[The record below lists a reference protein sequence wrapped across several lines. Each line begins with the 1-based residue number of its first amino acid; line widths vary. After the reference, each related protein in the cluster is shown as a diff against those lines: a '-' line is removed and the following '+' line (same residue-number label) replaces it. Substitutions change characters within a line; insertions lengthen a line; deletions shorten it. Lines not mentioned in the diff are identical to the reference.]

1 MIDSFLARLEED
13 GNEVPCRMNK
23 SPQRKQHSSK
33 SIGDQKKGKH
43 DEHKKGQIKSSQWS
57 SYETNPDIV
66 LDSKRQFFNS
76 LYLKKTGTK

>member
-43 DEHKKGQIKSSQWS
+43 DEQKKGQIKSS
-57 SYETNPDIV
+57 
-66 LDSKRQFFNS
+66 
-76 LYLKKTGTK
+76 